1 MSGWLAQDRSD
12 FCSSSLEGWF
22 ANLLTGWLVA
32 GCFGRFFF
40 GALCFFRP
48 WALLAFLFSASPAF
62 GVGLPDGWLA
72 GWLTAALA
80 AFVSHGVAFIFAYF
94 GQKKVAFRSTSKHN
108 VSFPRYALLQ
118 FVCATAAA
126 AAAATAES
134 LGFIEPFM
142 VALLTTTILGLTT
155 YIASSKWV
163 FRE

>member
-1 MSGWLAQDRSD
+1 MQQFRFVVIGSLAAGSY
-12 FCSSSLEGWF
+12 FTILYLLL
-22 ANLLTGWLVA
+22 NLGVA
-32 GCFGRFFF
+32 
-40 GALCFFRP
+40 
-48 WALLAFLFSASPAF
+48 
-62 GVGLPDGWLA
+62 
-72 GWLTAALA
+72 AALA